1 MQTALHGF
9 FETTSFSDC
18 LVETVNQ
25 GGDADTTGAL
35 AGMLAGAAYGLTA
48 IPQEWLARLDKAVVA
63 EIRRQV
69 PLLLALSMATS
80 LE

>member
-1 MQTALHGF
+1 MRTVLHGF
-9 FETTSFSDC
+9 FGATSFSDC

-35 AGMLAGAAYGLTA
+35 AGMLAGAAYGPAA
-48 IPQEWLARLDKAVVA
+48 IPREWLARLDKPVVA

-69 PLLLALSMATS
+69 PQLLALAPATS
-80 LE
+80 P